1 MGTSRAA
8 KEYRKLGDLVG
19 SSSQDKI
26 EVWSRELED
35 GSGALELVEYSW
47 GSGIGWY
54 VQKLVRLDAGQVEAL
69 RAILGPETAPAP
81 APKRPL
87 PPVVR
92 DGNTVR
98 IVFPDGD

>member
-1 MGTSRAA
+1 M
-8 KEYRKLGDLVG
+8 LGELHSG
-19 SSSQDKI
+19 SSQDKI
-26 EVWSRELED
+26 EVWSREAED
-35 GSGALELVEYSW
+35 GTGSLELVEYSW

-54 VQKLVRLDAGQVEAL
+54 VQKRVRLDAGQVEAL
-69 RAILGPETAPAP
+69 KAVLGVDAAPAP

-98 IVFPDGD
+98 ILFPEGD